1 MEIKIRPANPS
12 DLTGIL
18 EIVNHNI
25 LHSTALYDYDPKP
38 FDYIETWFAEKQE
51 DNWPIIVALENDTVV
66 GYGTYGPFRFKQGY
80 RFTIEHSVYVA
91 PGQEGKGIGKLLL
104 AELISLAKAGG
115 YHCMIG
121 GIDAHNAGSIAFHKK
136 FGFVE
141 TGIIRE
147 SGYKFGKWLD
157 LMFMQLILE

>member
-1 MEIKIRPANPS
+1 MLKIAQS
-12 DLTGIL
+12 DNLNGIL

-38 FDYIETWFAEKQE
+38 HAYIETWFAEKQ
-51 DNWPIIVALENDTVV
+51 DGNWPVIVALEGDVVV
-66 GYGTYGPFRFKQGY
+66 GYGTYGAFRFKQGY

-104 AELISLAKAGG
+104 AELIRLAKEGG

-121 GIDAHNAGSIAFHKK
+121 GIDADNKGSIEFHKK
-136 FGFVE
+136 FGFTE
-141 TGIIRE
+141 TGVIRE

>member
-1 MEIKIRPANPS
+1 MEIKIRPATPQ

-25 LHSTALYDYDPKP
+25 LHSTALYDYDAKP
-38 FDYIETWFAEKQE
+38 YDYIETWFAEKHE
-51 DNWPIIVALENDTVV
+51 SNLPVIVALEGDKVA

-80 RFTIEHSVYVA
+80 RFTIEHSVYAA
-91 PGQEGKGIGKLLL
+91 PGHEGKGIGKLLL
-104 AELISLAKAGG
+104 TELIRLAKEGG

-121 GIDAHNAGSIAFHKK
+121 GIDANNTGSIEFHKK

-141 TGIIRE
+141 TGIIKE
-147 SGYKFGKWLD
+147 AGYKFGKWLD
-157 LMFMQLILE
+157 LQFMQLILS

>member
-1 MEIKIRPANPS
+1 MEIKILSATFA
-12 DLTGIL
+12 DLNGIL

-38 FDYIETWFAEKQE
+38 YEYIETWFAEKQ
-51 DNWPIIVALENDTVV
+51 DGRWPVIVALEGDRVV

-91 PGQEGKGIGKLLL
+91 PGHEGKGIGKLLL
-104 AELISLAKAGG
+104 TELIRLAKESG

-121 GIDAHNAGSIAFHKK
+121 GIDANNTGSIEFHKK

-141 TGIIRE
+141 TGVIRE

-157 LMFMQLILE
+157 LMFMQLLFE

>member
-1 MEIKIRPANPS
+1 MEINIRPATPT
-12 DLTGIL
+12 DLNGIL

-38 FDYIETWFAEKQE
+38 FEYIATWFGEKQE
-51 DNWPIIVALENDTVV
+51 GDWPVIVAMEGNKVV
-66 GYGTYGPFRFKQGY
+66 GYGTFGPFRFKQGY
-80 RFTIEHSVYVA
+80 RFTIEHSVYAA
-91 PGQEGKGIGKLLL
+91 PGHEGKGIGGLLL
-104 AELISLAKAGG
+104 TELIRLAKEGG

-121 GIDAHNAGSIAFHKK
+121 GIDADNTGSIAFHKK
-136 FGFVE
+136 FGFAE

-157 LMFMQLILE
+157 LMFMQLLLE

>member
-1 MEIKIRPANPS
+1 METKIRPATPQ
-12 DLTGIL
+12 DLNGIL

-25 LHSTALYDYDPKP
+25 LHSTAVYDYDPKDQEFLQQW
-38 FDYIETWFAEKQE
+38 FDDKLSG
-51 DNWPIIVALENDTVV
+51 NWPVVVADDNGIVV
-66 GYGTYGPFRFKQGY
+66 GYGSYGPFRFKQGY
-80 RFTIEHSVYVA
+80 RFTIEHSVYAA
-91 PGQEGKGIGKLLL
+91 PGHTGKGIGKLLL
-104 AELISLAKAGG
+104 TELIRLAKESG

-121 GIDAHNAGSIAFHKK
+121 GIDANNADSIAFHKK

-157 LMFMQLILE
+157 LLFMQLLLE